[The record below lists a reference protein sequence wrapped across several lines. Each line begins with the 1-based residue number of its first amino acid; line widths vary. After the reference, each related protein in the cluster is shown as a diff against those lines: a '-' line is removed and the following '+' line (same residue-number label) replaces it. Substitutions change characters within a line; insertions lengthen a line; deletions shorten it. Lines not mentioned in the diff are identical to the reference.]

1 MKFARRAFV
10 YVAKWTLRGVIVG
23 VLAGL
28 SSAALLAS
36 LKWATEI
43 RIDTPWLLWLLPL
56 AGLGLGSLYHYYGQT
71 SRKGNAL
78 IVDEIHAP
86 EAWIP
91 RRMAP
96 FVFFGTVVTQLF
108 GGSAGRE
115 GTALQMSGSLTD
127 AVGRLL
133 KVSAEDRRIM
143 LITSLAGGF
152 GAVFGVPAAG
162 FVFALEVQRIG
173 RLRKVALYPAIIAS
187 VLGHTIVLATGL
199 EHEIFPRIAPSST
212 SILLVLKLVAVG
224 LLFGL
229 TARVFTTLTHFVSSQ
244 LGNRKVPVPW
254 RPFIG
259 GVAVVALTYAVGN
272 RSYNGL
278 SLPLIAEAFAGGAA
292 IIGAAFA
299 LKLLFTSVTLGSG
312 FIGGEVTPLFVIGAT
327 LGVSLGRLFDVD
339 TQMLAG
345 LGFVSVFAGA
355 ANVPLTGMVMG
366 AELFGIDALW
376 LFVITCGFAFA
387 TSAHNGIY
395 YSERHSRR
403 KEAKSPPQGPM

>member
-1 MKFARRAFV
+1 MKFARRFV
-10 YVAKWTLRGVIVG
+10 IYLGKWTFRGAIVG

-28 SSAALLAS
+28 SSAALLAA
-36 LKWATEI
+36 LKWATQT
-43 RIDTPWLLWLLPL
+43 RLDNPWLLWLLPL
-56 AGLGLGSLYHYYGQT
+56 GGLAIGSLYHYYGKS
-71 SRKGNAL
+71 SRQGNVL

-96 FVFFGTVVTQLF
+96 FVFIGTIATQLF

-127 AVGRLL
+127 AVCRLL
-133 KVSAEDRRIM
+133 KIENEDRRIM
-143 LITSLAGGF
+143 LITALAGGF

-162 FVFALEVQRIG
+162 FVFALEVQQIG
-173 RLRKVALYPAIIAS
+173 KLRKVALFPSVIAS
-187 VLGHTIVLATGL
+187 VVGHSIVIATGI
-199 EHEIFPRIAPSST
+199 EHDIFPDIAPSSI
-212 SILLVLKLVAVG
+212 SFLFIVKVALVG
-224 LLFGL
+224 ILFGL
-229 TARVFTTLTHFVSSQ
+229 TARAFTTLTHFIAKQ
-244 LGNRKVPVPW
+244 FGQRRIPIPW

-259 GVAVVALTYAVGN
+259 GVAIVMLTYAVGN

-278 SLPLIAEAFAGGAA
+278 SLPLIAEAFVGGAT

-312 FIGGEVTPLFVIGAT
+312 FIGGEVTPLFVIGST
-327 LGVSLGRLFDVD
+327 LGITLGRLLNVD

-355 ANVPLTGMVMG
+355 ANVPLTGIVMG
-366 AELFGIDALW
+366 AELFGIRSTW
-376 LFVITCGFAFA
+376 LFVLTCGLAFA

-395 YSERHSRR
+395 QSNRLDRLSS
-403 KEAKSPPQGPM
+403 ADSP